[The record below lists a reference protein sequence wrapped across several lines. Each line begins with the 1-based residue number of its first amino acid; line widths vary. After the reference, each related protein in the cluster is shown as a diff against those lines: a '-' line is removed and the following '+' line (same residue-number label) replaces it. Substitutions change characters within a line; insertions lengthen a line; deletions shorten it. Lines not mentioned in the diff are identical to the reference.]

1 MVDNFK
7 KGKQTMWARIE
18 DNKIVQTISNPK
30 GMTINN
36 VQYSKA
42 IFSSSWT
49 DEERKALGIVPYI
62 YEGNSINNMFYK
74 TTENA
79 PTVEADRVVV
89 TRTKT
94 AFEVTDIKTTMKNH
108 VSSVLQST
116 LAQTDWIVIRE
127 QDNGTA
133 KPADLAKWRTD
144 LRAKAAALETAID
157 SKTDVAGLEAMTVF
171 TQEMLDAGKKCSEFD
186 EWPRNPRE
194 SLE

>member
-1 MVDNFK
+1 
-7 KGKQTMWARIE
+7 MWARIE

-30 GMTINN
+30 AMTLNDI
-36 VQYSKA
+36 QYPKS
-42 IFSSSWT
+42 IFTRAWT
-49 DEERKALGIVPYI
+49 DEERKALGIVPYV

-74 TTENA
+74 TSENT
-79 PTVEADRVVV
+79 PTVEENRVVV

-133 KPADLAKWRTD
+133 KPADLAQWRTD
-144 LRAKAAALETAID
+144 LREKAAALETAID

-171 TQEMLDAGKKCSEFD
+171 TEEMKDAGKKASEFD